1 MNKIIITII
10 ITLMSYMAFSQTEVQ
25 DTIITDTDTISVV
38 TSDTSDTSDTTNVLK
53 FQYRVS
59 FSEVSNKFSSNDLRT
74 PIFDIFRTEPIYNE
88 NLNQFVFISNEDVEQ
103 FELMSNFNQ
112 YHITYFKKI
121 PIRIISN

>member
-10 ITLMSYMAFSQTEVQ
+10 ITLMSYMAFSQTEVK

-38 TSDTSDTSDTTNVLK
+38 TSDTTNVLK

-88 NLNQFVFISNEDVEQ
+88 NLNQFVFISDEDIEHI
-103 FELMSNFNQ
+103 ELMSNFNQ
-112 YHITYFKKI
+112 YHITYFRKI
-121 PIRIISN
+121 PIKLIGNNN

>member
-1 MNKIIITII
+1 MNKIITII

-25 DTIITDTDTISVV
+25 DTITFTDTDTISVV
-38 TSDTSDTSDTTNVLK
+38 TSDKTNVLK

-112 YHITYFKKI
+112 YHITYFRKI
-121 PIRIISN
+121 PIKLIGNNN

>member
-1 MNKIIITII
+1 MNKIITII

-38 TSDTSDTSDTTNVLK
+38 TSDTSDTTNVLK

-59 FSEVSNKFSSNDLRT
+59 FSEVSNTFSSKDLRT
-74 PIFDIFRTEPIYNE
+74 PIFEIFRTEPIYNE

-103 FELMSNFNQ
+103 HELMSNFNQ

>member
-10 ITLMSYMAFSQTEVQ
+10 ITLMSYMAFGQTEVQ

-38 TSDTSDTSDTTNVLK
+38 TSDTSDTTNVLK

-59 FSEVSNKFSSNDLRT
+59 FSEVSNTFSSKDLRT

-112 YHITYFKKI
+112 YHITYFRKI
-121 PIRIISN
+121 PIKLISNNN

>member
-1 MNKIIITII
+1 
-10 ITLMSYMAFSQTEVQ
+10 MAFSQTEVQ

-103 FELMSNFNQ
+103 HELMSNFNQ

>member
-1 MNKIIITII
+1 MNKIITII

-38 TSDTSDTSDTTNVLK
+38 TSDTTNVLK

-112 YHITYFKKI
+112 YHITYFRKI
-121 PIRIISN
+121 PIKLISNNN